1 MPDQAGFD
9 AWAAGYDAAVSA
21 SAQAGAY
28 PFAGCDAVP
37 ELVFCSVMAGG
48 CRSVPDP
55 GSGTG
60 ALTARFVPV
69 SYCAA
74 VLMLASAKNW
84 RKSAA
89 QQGSLRGAVFF
100 NFSEKSACIFPP
112 HLVECLLPMGV

>member
-48 CRSVPDP
+48 CRSVSDP

-69 SYCAA
+69 SYCAG
-74 VLMLASAKNW
+74 VLMLAA
-84 RKSAA
+84 RKTGGKAPRSRGACAA
-89 QQGSLRGAVFF
+89 QFF
-100 NFSEKSACIFPP
+100 SIFQKKVLAFSRRIW
-112 HLVECLLPMGV
+112 